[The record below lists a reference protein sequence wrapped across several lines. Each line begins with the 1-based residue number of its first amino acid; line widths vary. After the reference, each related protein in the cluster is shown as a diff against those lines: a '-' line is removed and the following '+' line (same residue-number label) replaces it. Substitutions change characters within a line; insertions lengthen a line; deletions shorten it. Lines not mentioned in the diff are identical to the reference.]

1 VLVLVVAVGTIG
13 GFLEVVLPQRV
24 STLAQSEANEV
35 ALARKGAADVN
46 TAVIALWA
54 DISPHGGMSLSA
66 DRITQNLM
74 LAQSTERLA
83 DDALGHIQLAQ
94 SDMAQADGLPF
105 QLHSPAFIASDR
117 PALQHLDK
125 ALQASIKLTHAA
137 TLQLTLAQNLNQDAQ
152 KLSGSLDPSLA
163 AHSWTDAARTASA
176 LATDLRAQQSPAS
189 DPEALLDP
197 LWSKWADAMLT
208 VVTWAQQL
216 SLTSAA
222 SQTQQAQQASKS
234 LAAARVQLAAAS
246 AAAKTNAAAWQAQAI
261 QPVLDTVA
269 KELAAGS

>member
-1 VLVLVVAVGTIG
+1 MLVLVVAVGAIG

-54 DISPHGGMSLSA
+54 DISPKGGMSLSA

-234 LAAARVQLAAAS
+234 LAAARVQLAATS
-246 AAAKTNAAAWQAQAI
+246 AAAKANAAAWQANAI

-269 KELAAGS
+269 KQLAAGS

>member
-1 VLVLVVAVGTIG
+1 VLVLVVAVGAIG

-54 DISPHGGMSLSA
+54 DISPKGGMSLSA

-234 LAAARVQLAAAS
+234 LAAARVQLAATS
-246 AAAKTNAAAWQAQAI
+246 AAAKANAAAWQANAI

-269 KELAAGS
+269 KQLAAGS